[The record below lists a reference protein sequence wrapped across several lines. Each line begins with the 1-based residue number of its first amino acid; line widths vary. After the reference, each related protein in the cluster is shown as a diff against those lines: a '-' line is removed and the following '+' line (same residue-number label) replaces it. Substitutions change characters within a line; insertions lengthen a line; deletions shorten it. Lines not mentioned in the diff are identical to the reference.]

1 MMIFLLIS
9 LPNDSLYGN
18 CVYASLTIFCIVG
31 LICIIHHENVS
42 HNVALYMNIF
52 LIKKVTIII
61 YIKDSLSIKVIYVKR
76 ALSKSP
82 SNTS

>member
-42 HNVALYMNIF
+42 HIVALYMNIF
-52 LIKKVTIII
+52 LIKKSQLL
-61 YIKDSLSIKVIYVKR
+61 YIKGSLSIKVIYVKR

>member
-42 HNVALYMNIF
+42 HIVALYKNIF
-52 LIKKVTIII
+52 LIKKSQLL
-61 YIKDSLSIKVIYVKR
+61 YIKGSLSIKVIYVKR

-82 SNTS
+82 ANTS